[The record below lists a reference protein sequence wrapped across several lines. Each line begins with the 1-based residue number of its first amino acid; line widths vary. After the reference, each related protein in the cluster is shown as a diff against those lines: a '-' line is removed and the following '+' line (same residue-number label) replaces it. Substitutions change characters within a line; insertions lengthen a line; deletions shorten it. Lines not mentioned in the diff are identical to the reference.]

1 MFGTEYSVH
10 EMALYILDCVR
21 ALAVIMYF
29 GEAFRKKYKFF
40 RVVAML
46 FVSLGYVLLLTSFTI
61 IIFNKG
67 FLSHLTK
74 PNWEYTYAQLV
85 LLKLFN
91 WIMGNARNLKRY
103 RMTRNETIENGFS
116 NL

>member
-21 ALAVIMYF
+21 ALAAIMYF
-29 GEAFRKKYKFF
+29 GEAFSQEIQFF
-40 RVVAML
+40 RAVTML

-67 FLSHLTK
+67 FLSHLKK
-74 PNWEYTYAQLV
+74 PN
-85 LLKLFN
+85 
-91 WIMGNARNLKRY
+91 
-103 RMTRNETIENGFS
+103 
-116 NL
+116 